1 MPKFPK
7 TLGRFQNLF
16 AFVPSRK
23 FYSLGNRWGDHRGST
38 EVLSFLNLLGAFKN
52 HYPVNT
58 VSTTLKSR
66 GVIRLDKGGIAQI
79 GKKVSLQKI
88 CIRIWSPQEGGTP
101 WGVKFSKP
109 HGSFQNLESHVYRR
123 HNSGIWGR
131 LDWNALSLEAG

>member
-1 MPKFPK
+1 MEGEQGGPKFSK

-16 AFVPSRK
+16 AFVASRK
-23 FYSLGNRWGDHRGST
+23 FYSLGNRWGDHRGTT

-79 GKKVSLQKI
+79 GKRVSLQKI
-88 CIRIWSPQEGGTP
+88 CIRI
-101 WGVKFSKP
+101 
-109 HGSFQNLESHVYRR
+109 
-123 HNSGIWGR
+123 
-131 LDWNALSLEAG
+131 